1 MLLGGQ
7 SEQYQHMYTD
17 FIDRAKEHLFFRPM
31 TKDSLDVLISGTS
44 IVQSNGEVKL
54 KTEGQHLSCF
64 VGGMMAVAS
73 KIFSRPEDMEIARK
87 LTDGCIW
94 AYESTP
100 SGIMPEVFMAIDI
113 RQETSLKWDKSKWLK
128 EVNNEHAIG
137 GQDEIKDMEARAEKI
152 IDALRLPEGMTAVPD
167 RRYILR

>member
-1 MLLGGQ
+1 
-7 SEQYQHMYTD
+7 MYTD

-31 TKDSLDVLISGTS
+31 TKDSRDILISGTLM
-44 IVQSNGEVKL
+44 VQSTGEVKL

-64 VGGMMAVAS
+64 AGGMIAIAS
-73 KIFSRPEDMEIARK
+73 HIFSLPEDMDVARK

-113 RQETSLKWDKSKWLK
+113 GQEKSLKWDKSKWLK
-128 EVNNEHAIG
+128 GVNDEHAIG
-137 GQDEIKDMEARAEKI
+137 GQDEVKDMEARAEKI
-152 IDALRLPEGMTAVPD
+152 IDALRLPEGMTAVLD